1 MATSNRIQKPAA
13 MRSAGA
19 RLGHILTAARLGHYE
34 WSSEDQQITR
44 CEVAQE
50 IFGLPA
56 GEAEVRG
63 DVVFQQIHPMDR
75 PAYEAL
81 FLQAAQSGEEFHT
94 EYRIIRPRDG
104 KLAWIDERGRVSRD
118 AETGVA
124 RISGVVLD
132 ITARKQAE
140 EALRYSEQKYRML
153 FDSIDEGFCIVE
165 VLFDEA
171 DRAVDYR
178 FLEANAQFER
188 QSGLKDAIGKR
199 RRELVPEHEAP
210 WFEQYGRIA
219 RSGVP
224 ERFEQRVDATG
235 QWYDIYA
242 FPVGN
247 PAENRIAILFNDITG
262 RKLTEAALLESENR
276 FRSISHELRTPLA
289 SILSWARLLQAR
301 LGVEDEVVEQG
312 LQVIVN
318 NTLAQSRLIAD
329 LLDAGASAP
338 TALQLVPEDVKLDDL
353 LASACESQQLAAE
366 QKGVT
371 LTCNLREPLGSGV
384 VDGVRLRQ
392 VIQSLL
398 SNAIKFTPAGGQV
411 TVATHR
417 HGFHRVIEVRDTG
430 AGIVPGL
437 LPSLFQVG
445 LGLST
450 AKQIIEMHGGSIEA
464 HSAGPGTG
472 ATFTVMLPDFPAH
485 AAEAA
490 PEALQGLRILAVDD
504 QADMRDFLQR
514 ALADHKAQVTVV
526 DSADRAMQVLLA
538 ARDDSPFD
546 VLISDIGMPGMNGY
560 EFMYNVRHE
569 LHLGAGEL
577 PAVAV
582 TAFAREDDRRRALDA
597 GFQAHLTK
605 PYNMETLVAVLRQL
619 K

>member
-1 MATSNRIQKPAA
+1 MA
-13 MRSAGA
+13 
-19 RLGHILTAARLGHYE
+19 
-34 WSSEDQQITR
+34 R
-44 CEVAQE
+44 CEAAQE

-56 GEAEVRG
+56 GEAEATG
-63 DVVFQQIHPMDR
+63 DAAFQLVHPLDR

-81 FLQAAQSGEEFHT
+81 FMRAAESGEEFHA

-104 KLAWIDERGRVSRD
+104 NLAWIEERGRVARD
-118 AETGVA
+118 AETGNV

-132 ITARKQAE
+132 ITSRKQSE

-171 DRAVDYR
+171 GEAVDYR

-188 QSGLKDAIGKR
+188 QSGLQDAIGKR
-199 RRELVPEHEAP
+199 RRELLPAHEAP

-219 RSGVP
+219 RTGVP
-224 ERFEQRVDATG
+224 ERFEQRVAATG
-235 QWYDIYA
+235 LWYDIYA
-242 FPVGN
+242 FRVGN
-247 PAENRIAILFNDITG
+247 PAESRVAILFNDITP
-262 RKLTEAALLESENR
+262 RKAAEAALLESENR

-289 SILSWARLLQAR
+289 SILSWARLLQGK
-301 LGVEDEVVEQG
+301 LGGADDVVERG

-329 LLDAGASAP
+329 LLDGGGSAP
-338 TALQLVPEDVKLDDL
+338 TELQLVIEDVNLDRLVATACD
-353 LASACESQQLAAE
+353 AQQSAARS
-366 QKGVT
+366 KGLT
-371 LTCNLREPLGSGV
+371 LTCNLREPLGSGAA
-384 VDGVRLRQ
+384 DGARLRQ
-392 VIQSLL
+392 VLQGLL
-398 SNAIKFTPAGGQV
+398 SNAIKFTPSGGSV

-430 AGIVPGL
+430 VGIESGL
-437 LPSLFQVG
+437 LPSLFEVG

-450 AKQIIEMHGGSIEA
+450 ARQIIQMHGGSIEA
-464 HSAGPGTG
+464 HSPGPGGG
-472 ATFTVMLPDFPAH
+472 ATFTAMLPDFPAH
-485 AAEAA
+485 AAEPG
-490 PEALQGLRILAVDD
+490 PESLQGLRILAVDD

-514 ALADHKAQVTVV
+514 ALEDQKAQVTVV
-526 DSADRAMQVLLA
+526 DSADRAMEVLLA
-538 ARDDSPFD
+538 ARDASPFD

-560 EFMYNVRHE
+560 EFMYNLRHE
-569 LHLGAGEL
+569 LHLGADEL